1 MGLFSLIQDPEV
13 FEEKVLRGNLR
24 PKEEEV
30 RGGCIKLSWE
40 EHRIFLF
47 LLWLSAC
54 FLATVSTVFN

>member
-13 FEEKVLRGNLR
+13 FEEKVLRRNLR

-30 RGGCIKLSWE
+30 TGGCIKLNRE

-47 LLWLSAC
+47 
-54 FLATVSTVFN
+54 FL